1 MNKEQII
8 IKELELENKYM
19 VKNID
24 IIKNEKKILEDE
36 LYSIKASKLY
46 KCLLIIRKLK
56 WW

>member
-19 VKNID
+19 IKNID
-24 IIKNEKKILEDE
+24 IIKNEKKVLEDE
-36 LYSIKASKLY
+36 LYSIKTSKLY
-46 KCLLIIRKLK
+46 KCLLMIRKLK